1 MIPCKATLEVDVGT
15 ILITISQGF
24 TKVDNVLSLSRA
36 DVIFSPSQEKNASNH
51 LKDFPG
57 DLFEKIQWSIIT

>member
-24 TKVDNVLSLSRA
+24 TEVDNV
-36 DVIFSPSQEKNASNH
+36 
-51 LKDFPG
+51 
-57 DLFEKIQWSIIT
+57 ITYYLAGLM